1 MKMKDHQE
9 QSKARLIAMI
19 SRDEM
24 DFIDKLAKDA
34 LFSTG
39 RKLSRTE
46 VVSALIDVM
55 HEFPMTG
62 RGIHSKQELH
72 ERILKVIRNKIE

>member
-1 MKMKDHQE
+1 MKNRQD

-19 SRDEM
+19 SREEM

-39 RKLSRTE
+39 RKLSRTD
-46 VVSALIDVM
+46 VVSAHIDVM

-62 RGIHSKQELH
+62 RGIHSRKELH
-72 ERILKVIRNKIE
+72 ERILVAIRNKIE